1 LLSRVLMEIESK
13 KSPSF
18 GTRSCTMVAEEE
30 LEFIRGITV
39 STNDYTRAKQ
49 FDNGTTAKGEDVE
62 AEFDAVISRL
72 NTKPRLSGNESIAG
86 SWTFNGAMTT
96 VVNLTVTGSVN
107 LGPNFTG
114 IPTGVIQPF
123 GGASAPSGYL
133 LCFGQAISRTTYS
146 ALFTALGTG
155 FGAGD
160 GTTTFNLPD
169 LRGRHPVGLDNMGGT
184 AANRIIAS
192 SLNGANATTIGGAGG
207 AETHTLITA
216 ETPSH
221 NHTVTDPGHTHLM
234 EQYAGHGGTNY
245 DPNTRAMVANVIGG
259 DGSTTRSATTGITI
273 ANTGGGAAHNNMSP
287 WLALNWII
295 KT

>member
-1 LLSRVLMEIESK
+1 LQKNNLK
-13 KSPSF
+13 
-18 GTRSCTMVAEEE
+18 
-30 LEFIRGITV
+30 FIRGITV

-49 FDNGTTAKGEDVE
+49 FDNGTTAKGDDVE
-62 AEFDAVISRL
+62 AEFDAVISRV
-72 NTKPRLSGNESIAG
+72 NTKPRLSGNESITG
-86 SWTFNGAMTT
+86 SWAFNGAMTT

-123 GGASAPSGYL
+123 GGASAPNGYL

-160 GTTTFNLPD
+160 GTTTFNIPD

-184 AANRIIAS
+184 AANRITAS
-192 SLNGANATTIGGAGG
+192 SLNGANSTTLGGAGG
-207 AETHTLITA
+207 SETHTLSVS
-216 ETPSH
+216 EMPSH
-221 NHTVTDPGHTHLM
+221 SHTVTDPGHIHPM
-234 EQYAGHGGTNY
+234 EPNAGHGGTNY
-245 DPNTRAMVANVIGG
+245 DTNIRAMVANTVGS

-273 ANTGGGAAHNNMSP
+273 ANTGGGGAHNNMSP